1 MFTHQE
7 ISFDILK
14 KRAFNLRWASV
25 PEGVIPLTAADPD
38 FPCALQITEAINKF
52 TSQRYFS
59 YAPAE
64 GYSFFREAVANF
76 HTLNRNI
83 KVEQRNVL
91 AVDSAAY
98 GIYMVCKTFLQKG
111 DEAIVFDP
119 VDFLFK
125 YSVEANHG
133 IAVPF
138 AVPIEPNGIF
148 NFENLAA
155 LITPKTKMICLCNP
169 LNPTGKVL
177 TKEELTKI
185 GDLAVKHNLIIL
197 SDEIWSDIVFEPN
210 IYTSIASIS
219 EAINQQTIIV
229 TGYSKSYG
237 LAGLRVGSVIAP
249 NDNIFNLLLL
259 KSEHQSTIHGCNVL
273 AQVAVTA
280 ALNEC
285 KDWLKD
291 FVLHLT
297 KMRNLCVDGL
307 NKIDGFDCL
316 SPQGCYLV
324 FPDITKT
331 GMTAQELQTHLL
343 NEAKVAVVPG
353 LSQWF
358 GQKAAGHI
366 RISFATSEEI
376 INESLY
382 RISKAINKI

>member
-1 MFTHQE
+1 MFDHQS
-7 ISFDILK
+7 ISFEILK
-14 KRAFNLRWASV
+14 QRAFNLRWASV
-25 PEGVIPLTAADPD
+25 ADGVIPLTAADPD
-38 FPCALQITEAINKF
+38 FPCAPQIAEAINKF
-52 TSQRYFS
+52 SSQRYFS

-76 HTLNRNI
+76 HTTNRNV
-83 KVEQRNVL
+83 KVEPRNVL

-125 YSVEANHG
+125 YSVQANQG

-138 AVPIEPNGIF
+138 EVPLAPNGTF

-185 GDLAVKHNLIIL
+185 GELAVKHQLIIL

-210 IYTSIASIS
+210 IYTSIASIN

-237 LAGLRVGSVIAP
+237 LAGLRIGSVIAP
-249 NDNIFNLLLL
+249 NENIFNLLLL

-273 AQVAVTA
+273 AQVAVTS

-285 KDWLKD
+285 SDWLKD

-307 NKIDGFDCL
+307 NKIAGFECL

-324 FPDITKT
+324 FPNITKT
-331 GMTAQELQTHLL
+331 GMTAQELQLHLL

-376 INESLY
+376 ISESLS
-382 RISKAINKI
+382 RISKVINK